1 MVSGGTAGNVLVFGV
16 PPWDDP
22 PIHAR
27 ARRVTDAN
35 PPGRPPLNWLWLV
48 TLALVVG
55 VAPAVGRDVT
65 ADLRESWGR
74 WPAILAGPG
83 SPRSWPS

>member
-1 MVSGGTAGNVLVFGV
+1 
-16 PPWDDP
+16 
-22 PIHAR
+22 
-27 ARRVTDAN
+27 VTDAN

-48 TLALVVG
+48 TLVLVVG

-74 WPAILAGPG
+74 WPAILAGAGVAALVAIVFLGIAAAISRARRPH
-83 SPRSWPS
+83 